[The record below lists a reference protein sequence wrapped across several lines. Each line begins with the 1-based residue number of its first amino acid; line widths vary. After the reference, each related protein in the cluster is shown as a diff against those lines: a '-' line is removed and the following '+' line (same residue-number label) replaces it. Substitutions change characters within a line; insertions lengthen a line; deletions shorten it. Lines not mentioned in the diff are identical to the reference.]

1 MKTYEPTDS
10 MRTNQLSITPGGS
23 TIRVVYEGHE
33 VVYTK
38 VKYPNAYIKKILTDE
53 QPEEIWVDN
62 QLTHTKK
69 NGTITK
75 L

>member
-53 QPEEIWVDN
+53 QPEAIWVDN
-62 QLTHTKK
+62 QLTHVKK
-69 NGTITK
+69 DGTSTK

>member
-1 MKTYEPTDS
+1 MKTYEPIDS

-38 VKYPNAYIKKILTDE
+38 VKYPNAYIKKILTDV
-53 QPEEIWVDN
+53 QPEAIWVDN
-62 QLTHTKK
+62 QLTHTQK

>member
-10 MRTNQLSITPGGS
+10 MRTNKLSVTPGGS

-33 VVYTK
+33 IVYTK
-38 VKYPNAYIKKILTDE
+38 IKYPNAYINKLLTE
-53 QPEEIWVDN
+53 QQPEAIWVDD
-62 QLTHTKK
+62 QLTHIQK